1 MGNPIKVLS
10 MDGGN
15 GINTALLLQRLETAS
30 PHQNFLNQA
39 DVFAGTSAGGIN
51 ALFFAAADKP
61 ADALAHIQ
69 QFWMEVNH
77 SILDGLK
84 IKADEA
90 VRSTVAGAEQKHAL
104 NPATQDHWQELGAEI
119 LRTALGI
126 GETVTG
132 FRSLFLNDLLKKF
145 LSKYFGENTTLASLK
160 RGVITVTF
168 ELDNRKLGIDRS
180 WVPRLFTNL
189 PSLPTGQHGAMKKAS
204 AADANERIVDV
215 AMRTSAAPL
224 ELPIYQSTQGGTGHS
239 GYVDGGLVANNPAM
253 VALSSIVGT
262 LFCGTHHHKPQAPAE
277 SLSQVHMLSVGT
289 GRNLVGK
296 AQYLAPEFTNGSAAW
311 GYRHWLLDPSNPLV
325 LIDAFL
331 QAGNEA
337 AAWECEIMLGAKQ
350 FHRLNVPLERMC
362 VIGDPETEARVARA
376 AEWLTTTDWFS
387 AGPRGLTAI

>member
-1 MGNPIKVLS
+1 MRTPIKILS

-30 PHQNFLNQA
+30 PHQNYLNQA
-39 DVFAGTSAGGIN
+39 DIFAGTSAGGIN

-61 ADALAHIQ
+61 ADALSHIQ
-69 QFWMEVNH
+69 QFWLEVNH

-90 VRSTVAGAEQKHAL
+90 VRSTVAGVQSHPL
-104 NPATQDHWQELGAEI
+104 NPAASDHWQELGAEI
-119 LRTALGI
+119 FRTVLGI

-132 FRSLFLNDLLKKF
+132 FRSLFLNDVLKKF
-145 LSKYFGENTTLASLK
+145 LTKYFGENATLGSLK

-189 PSLPTGQHGAMKKAS
+189 PYIPSGPHGAMKKGTS
-204 AADANERIVDV
+204 PDANERIVDV

-224 ELPIYQSTQGGTGHS
+224 EMPIYQSTHGGTDHS

-253 VALSSIVGT
+253 IALTSVLGT
-262 LFCGTHHHKPQAPAE
+262 LAGGTGHHGPQLPAE
-277 SLSQVHMLSVGT
+277 SLSQIHMLSVGT
-289 GRNLVGK
+289 GRNLVGS
-296 AQYLAPEFTNGSAAW
+296 AQYLDPQFTNGSASW
-311 GYRHWLLDPSNPLV
+311 GYRQWLLDPTNPLV

-337 AAWECEIMLGAKQ
+337 VTWECKILMGDKQ
-350 FHRLNVPLERMC
+350 FHRLNVPLKHMC
-362 VIGDPETEARVARA
+362 IIGDPETEARVARA

-387 AGPRGLTAI
+387 EGPRGLQAI

>member
-1 MGNPIKVLS
+1 MRTPIKILS

-30 PHQNFLNQA
+30 PHQNYLNQA
-39 DVFAGTSAGGIN
+39 DIFAGTSAGGIN

-61 ADALAHIQ
+61 ADALSHIQ
-69 QFWMEVNH
+69 QFWLEVNH

-90 VRSTVAGAEQKHAL
+90 VRSTVAGVQSHPL
-104 NPATQDHWQELGAEI
+104 NPAASDHWQELGAEI
-119 LRTALGI
+119 FRTVLGI

-132 FRSLFLNDLLKKF
+132 FRSLFLNDVLKKF
-145 LSKYFGENTTLASLK
+145 LTKYFGENATLGSLK

-168 ELDNRKLGIDRS
+168 ELDNRKTGIDRS
-180 WVPRLFTNL
+180 WIPRLFTNL
-189 PSLPTGQHGAMKKAS
+189 PYVHSGPQGATCP
-204 AADANERIVDV
+204 DVNERIVDV

-224 ELPIYQSTQGGTGHS
+224 EMPIYQSTHGGTDHS

-253 VALSSIVGT
+253 IALTSVLGT
-262 LFCGTHHHKPQAPAE
+262 LAGGTGNHGPQLTGE
-277 SLSQVHMLSVGT
+277 SLPQIHMLSVGT
-289 GRNLVGK
+289 GRNLVGS
-296 AQYLAPEFTNGSAAW
+296 AQFLAPQFTNGSASW
-311 GYRHWLLDPSNPLV
+311 GYRQWLLDPSNPLV

-337 AAWECEIMLGAKQ
+337 VTWECKILMGDKQ
-350 FHRLNVPLERMC
+350 FHRLNVPLKHMC
-362 VIGDPETEARVARA
+362 IIGDPETEARVARA

-387 AGPRGLTAI
+387 EGPRGLQAI

>member
-1 MGNPIKVLS
+1 MRTPIKILS

-30 PHQNFLNQA
+30 PHQNYLNQA
-39 DVFAGTSAGGIN
+39 DIFAGTSAGGIN
-51 ALFFAAADKP
+51 ALFFAAADQP
-61 ADALAHIQ
+61 ADALSHIQ
-69 QFWMEVNH
+69 QFWLEVNH

-90 VRSTVAGAEQKHAL
+90 VRSTVAGVQSHPL
-104 NPATQDHWQELGAEI
+104 NPAASDHWQELGAEI
-119 LRTALGI
+119 FRTVLGI

-132 FRSLFLNDLLKKF
+132 FRSLFLNDVLKKF
-145 LSKYFGENTTLASLK
+145 LTKYFGENTTLGSLK

-168 ELDNRKLGIDRS
+168 ELDNRKIGIDRS

-189 PSLPTGQHGAMKKAS
+189 PYIPSGPHGAMKKGTS
-204 AADANERIVDV
+204 PDADERIVDV

-224 ELPIYQSTQGGTGHS
+224 ELPIYQSTHGGTDHS

-253 VALSSIVGT
+253 IALTSVLGT
-262 LFCGTHHHKPQAPAE
+262 LAGGTGHHGPQLPAE
-277 SLSQVHMLSVGT
+277 SLSQIHMLSVGT
-289 GRNLVGK
+289 GRNLVGH
-296 AQYLAPEFTNGSAAW
+296 AQYLDPQFTNGSASW
-311 GYRHWLLDPSNPLV
+311 GYRQWLLDPTNPLV

-337 AAWECEIMLGAKQ
+337 VTWECKILMGEKQ
-350 FHRLNVPLERMC
+350 FHRLNVPLKHMC
-362 VIGDPETEARVARA
+362 IIGDPETEARVARA

-387 AGPRGLTAI
+387 EGPRGLQAI